1 MMKKRRLTYVISV
14 TLLALVCIAPLM
26 GNQAVWGANGK
37 VKIKVW
43 TINRADADYMTAMV
57 NQFNKTH
64 KNLEIDYQIYSDN
77 YLQVLQ
83 LALATGDGPDVFMD
97 GAGAFEALYPQ
108 GKLAPLDK
116 YLTPANKKR
125 FGKEGFIEGINV
137 IGGKTYSLPAIG
149 TTARLIYNKGI
160 FKEVGIKAPP
170 KSLPEMVRDA
180 KLISDKLSSKGVYG
194 FAQNLKSPNQGLSRS
209 IDFILMRSGGVRE
222 GYDFKKGRYDFNGY
236 KPILKAYREMF
247 GSNAVFPGCESLDI
261 DPLRTQFAN
270 GKIGMYISWT
280 HSEPGVYLNQFPTK
294 ENWDIAQLPTIA
306 GVVRGAQRINLAC
319 RWYLMNKAT
328 KHPQQAFEVLNFI
341 YSDQLLSGYYTK
353 GLGMVTVPSVLAKAK
368 VPQTVKKWPALKFT
382 KYDKVFPSLPIGVIP
397 EGRDMYTV
405 FAEIIFG
412 QVEIDK
418 GIEDLN
424 TRYNA
429 ALEKAVKSGKTAPV
443 KYANYDP
450 LQPSKNL
457 K

>member
-1 MMKKRRLTYVISV
+1 MKKRQLAYAISF
-14 TLLALVCIAPLM
+14 LLAALICITPVT
-26 GNQAVWGANGK
+26 GGQTVWGANQK

-43 TINRADADYMTAMV
+43 TINRSDADYMTPMI

-64 KNLEIDYQIYSDN
+64 QDIEIDYQIYSDN
-77 YLQVLQ
+77 YLQVLE

-116 YLTPANKKR
+116 FLTPANKKR

-137 IGGKTYSLPAIG
+137 IKGKTYSLPAIG
-149 TTARLIYNKGI
+149 TTARLIYNRGI
-160 FKEVGIKAPP
+160 FKKVGIKAPP
-170 KSLPEMVRDA
+170 KSLAEMVRDA
-180 KLISDKLSSKGVYG
+180 KLISNKLSGKGIYG
-194 FAQNLKSPNQGLSRS
+194 FAQNLKTPSQGLSRS

-222 GYDFKKGRYDFNGY
+222 GYNFKKGCYDFTGY
-236 KPILKAYREMF
+236 KPILQAYREMF
-247 GSNAVFPGCESLDI
+247 CSNAVFPGCESLDI
-261 DPLRTQFAN
+261 DPLRTQFAS

-280 HSEPGVYLNQFPTK
+280 HSEPGVYMNQFPTK
-294 ENWDIAQLPTIA
+294 EDWDVAQLPTID

-328 KHPQQAFEVLNFI
+328 KHPQKAFEVLNFI
-341 YSDQLLSGYYTK
+341 YSDKLLSGYYTH
-353 GLGMVTVPSVLAKAK
+353 GLGMVTVPSVLAKAQ
-368 VPQTVKKWPALKFT
+368 VPPTVKKWPALKFT
-382 KYDKVFPSLPIGVIP
+382 KYDKVFPSLPIGVLP

-405 FAEIIFG
+405 FAGLIFG
-412 QVEIDK
+412 QGDIDK
-418 GIEDLN
+418 EIQDLN

-429 ALEKAVKSGKTAPV
+429 ALEKAIKSGKTAPV
-443 KYANYDP
+443 KYANYFP